1 MKVGVFVRLGT
12 DIREK
17 FAKIKGFGF
26 DNCQLSGKDTSLYT
40 DDMAELVKEASEEFG
55 IEITAFW
62 CSWSGPAVWNFTEGP
77 TTLGIVPKQYREMR
91 VRELKLG
98 ADFARKL
105 GIVDVITHAG
115 FLPECPTDPTYP
127 DVLETVR
134 DLAQYM
140 KDQGQYFLFE
150 TGQETPTTLL
160 RFIQECGTGN
170 VGVNLDSANLIL
182 YGKANPIDSLDVIG
196 KYVRGVHAKDGL
208 YPTDGMHLGREVK
221 VGEGKVNFP
230 IFIAKLRELGYDG
243 ALTIEREISGDQ
255 QIKDIID
262 TKAYLEALI

>member
-17 FAKIKGFGF
+17 FAKIKEFGF

-40 DDMAELVKEASEEFG
+40 DEMAELVKESAKEFG
-55 IEITAFW
+55 IEITAYW

-77 TTLGIVPKQYREMR
+77 TTLGIVPRQYRETR
-91 VRELKLG
+91 VRELKMG
-98 ADFARKL
+98 ADFAKKL
-105 GIVDVITHAG
+105 GVVDVITHVG
-115 FLPECPTDPTYP
+115 FLPECPTDPTYHEIL
-127 DVLETVR
+127 DTIR
-134 DLAQYM
+134 DLAQCM

-196 KYVRGVHAKDGL
+196 KYVRGIHAKDGL

-230 IFIAKLRELGYDG
+230 AFVTKLKELGYDG

-262 TKAYLEALI
+262 TKVYLESLI